1 MSPKK
6 LKKLNKL
13 RRKLDLIDNKM
24 LNLVGQR
31 GRLVKRVLDL
41 KQYKNQIVDRK
52 RINQVLRRIKKMSI
66 QKKIDSKVSN
76 RIWKNMIAGFIDL
89 QRKNFK
95 K

>member
-6 LKKLNKL
+6 LKKLSKL
-13 RRKLDLIDNKM
+13 RKKLDLIDNKM
-24 LNLVGQR
+24 LNLVGKR
-31 GRLVKRVLDL
+31 GRLVERVLEL
-41 KQYKNQIVDRK
+41 KQFKNQIVDRK